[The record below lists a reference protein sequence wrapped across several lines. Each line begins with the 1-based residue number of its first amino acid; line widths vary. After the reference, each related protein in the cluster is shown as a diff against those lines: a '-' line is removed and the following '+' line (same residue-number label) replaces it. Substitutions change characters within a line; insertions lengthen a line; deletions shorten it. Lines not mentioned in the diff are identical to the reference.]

1 MGPRKLQFKG
11 NVSAKPCG
19 PCRMKRQVVEINRSV
34 VMSAQSYPFLKSVVD
49 LDGF

>member
-1 MGPRKLQFKG
+1 MGPRKVQFIG
-11 NVSAKPCG
+11 NVSAKQ
-19 PCRMKRQVVEINRSV
+19 CRMKRQGIGMDGGSV

>member
-11 NVSAKPCG
+11 NVSAKPC
-19 PCRMKRQVVEINRSV
+19 RMKRQGVEIDGSV
-34 VMSAQSYPFLKSVVD
+34 VMSAQSYPLLKSVVD